1 MAVFVL
7 ISEHRI
13 SQKVLGA
20 SWGLIAQ
27 LTYQETEAQG
37 NLHKQ
42 SEAQESHI
50 WSSVLGPAY
59 SYSLVFPLGDQS
71 ALYFWV
77 TISDGTEKL

>member
-20 SWGLIAQ
+20 SSGLIAQ
-27 LTYQETEAQG
+27 LTYEAQG

-42 SEAQESHI
+42 SEAQRATSGALYLAQLTPTP
-50 WSSVLGPAY
+50 WSSLLETSQLFTSG
-59 SYSLVFPLGDQS
+59 LL
-71 ALYFWV
+71 
-77 TISDGTEKL
+77 

>member
-20 SWGLIAQ
+20 SLGLIAQ

-42 SEAQESHI
+42 SEAQRATSGALDLAQLTATP
-50 WSSVLGPAY
+50 WSSLLET
-59 SYSLVFPLGDQS
+59 S
-71 ALYFWV
+71 
-77 TISDGTEKL
+77 